1 MNNANKPKITQ
12 PRVTELTQDK
22 IDQYLERREFEGKY
36 IPYKTAR
43 QFSSQGNASS
53 EQLGPDAVCHE
64 YFSDLER
71 RFGIA
76 LAYLKNVSAVKTQ
89 YPLLDVYS
97 TLNIASRLNIP
108 HPRFAPKSGQVK
120 DENKGYQA
128 AIMTTDFFFQYADVL
143 TGDIK
148 KVAVSLKYDNDV
160 DIQDGENRVIGRTR
174 DKLEIE
180 RAYWT
185 EIKKIEYRLITSSH
199 WSVSPVFTKN
209 IDTARR
215 FRKLEIP
222 HSILRA
228 SQICF
233 LEELQRSPVY
243 RLADLIHKVSRR
255 TVISFEKTYAIFWY
269 LVWRKGLQ
277 LDLFKPLNDASFVF
291 VAKEDF
297 SWNW

>member
-1 MNNANKPKITQ
+1 MNNANKPKVTQ
-12 PRVTELTQDK
+12 PKVTELTQSK
-22 IDQYLERREFEGKY
+22 IDQYLERRAFEGKY
-36 IPYKTAR
+36 ISYKTAR

-53 EQLGPDAVCHE
+53 EQLEPDAVCHE

-89 YPLLDVYS
+89 YPLLDVNT
-97 TLNIASRLNIP
+97 TLEIANRLNIP

-143 TGDIK
+143 TGEIK
-148 KVAVSLKYDNDV
+148 KIAVSLKYDSDV
-160 DIQDGENRVIGRTR
+160 DIQDGENSVIGRTR

-185 EIKKIEYRLITSSH
+185 EIKNIEYRLITSSH

-215 FRKLEIP
+215 FRDLEIP
-222 HSILRA
+222 HTILRA

-233 LEELQRSPVY
+233 LEELQRSPRY
-243 RLADLIHKVSRR
+243 RLADLIYKVSRR

>member
-1 MNNANKPKITQ
+1 MNNANKPKVTQ
-12 PRVTELTQDK
+12 PKVTELTQSK
-22 IDQYLERREFEGKY
+22 IDQYLERRAFEGKY
-36 IPYKTAR
+36 ISYKTAR

-53 EQLGPDAVCHE
+53 EQLEPDAVCHE

-89 YPLLDVYS
+89 YPLLDVNT
-97 TLNIASRLNIP
+97 TLEIASRLNIP

-143 TGDIK
+143 TGEIK
-148 KVAVSLKYDNDV
+148 KIAVSLKYDSDV
-160 DIQDGENRVIGRTR
+160 DIQDGENSVIGRTR

-185 EIKKIEYRLITSSH
+185 EVKNIEYRLITSSH
-199 WSVSPVFTKN
+199 WSVRPVFTKN

-215 FRKLEIP
+215 FRDLEIP
-222 HSILRA
+222 HTILRA

-233 LEELQRSPVY
+233 LEELQRSPRY
-243 RLADLIHKVSRR
+243 RLADLIYKVSRR

>member
-1 MNNANKPKITQ
+1 MNNANKPKVTQ
-12 PRVTELTQDK
+12 PKVTELTQSK
-22 IDQYLERREFEGKY
+22 IDQYLERRAFEGKY
-36 IPYKTAR
+36 ISYKTAR

-53 EQLGPDAVCHE
+53 EQLEPDAVCHE

-89 YPLLDVYS
+89 YPLLDVNT
-97 TLNIASRLNIP
+97 TLEIASRLNIP

-143 TGDIK
+143 TGEIK
-148 KVAVSLKYDNDV
+148 KIAVSLKYDSDV
-160 DIQDGENRVIGRTR
+160 DIQDGENSVIGRTR

-185 EIKKIEYRLITSSH
+185 EIKNIEYRLITSSH

-215 FRKLEIP
+215 FRDLEIP
-222 HSILRA
+222 HTILRA

-233 LEELQRSPVY
+233 LEELQRSPRY